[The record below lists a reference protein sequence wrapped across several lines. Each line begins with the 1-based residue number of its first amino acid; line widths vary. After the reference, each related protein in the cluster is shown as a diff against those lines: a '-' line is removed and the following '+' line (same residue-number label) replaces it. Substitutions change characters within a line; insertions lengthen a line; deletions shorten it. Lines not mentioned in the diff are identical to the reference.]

1 MGIGSLAKVAAKAI
15 RTGRLGRAAKNEVMD
30 PLKKQIRDATTPR
43 TDGQERISQAARG
56 TRAVREGA
64 MRGVQLGSAAT
75 SAASIAADALVKKG
89 KSPKASAAKGRAAA
103 ASMGKV
109 KDSEAR
115 MAAMKRKE
123 TTIRNK
129 NLAAKTPATASASK
143 PPASNGSKAF
153 NAAFAKARS
162 AGNKTFTFNGDKYTT
177 AKKGK

>member
-15 RTGRLGRAAKNEVMD
+15 RTGRLGRATKNEVMD

-89 KSPKASAAKGRAAA
+89 KSPEASAAKGKDAA

-129 NLAAKTPATASASK
+129 NLAAKTPASASK

-153 NAAFAKARS
+153 NAAFAKASR
-162 AGNKTFTFNGDKYTT
+162 AGNKTFTFNGEKFTT

>member
-15 RTGRLGRAAKNEVMD
+15 RTGRLGRATKNEVMD

-89 KSPKASAAKGRAAA
+89 KSPEASAAKGKAAA

-115 MAAMKRKE
+115 MAASARKE

-129 NLAAKTPATASASK
+129 NLAAKTPASASK